1 MTLDQ
6 VKSDLKEIQYYYAKQ
21 KELDGAS
28 RTIGA
33 SKIAKKV
40 ELYNAAVR
48 NAPVK
53 LYEVYVS
60 LYVNNNTQLT
70 LSLDWDCS
78 LEYVKR
84 LTRKLRLF
92 LKNQLEGGEKDG

>member
-33 SKIAKKV
+33 TLFDLISSATAN
-40 ELYNAAVR
+40 LY
-48 NAPVK
+48 PSPT
-53 LYEVYVS
+53 S
-60 LYVNNNTQLT
+60 L
-70 LSLDWDCS
+70 
-78 LEYVKR
+78 
-84 LTRKLRLF
+84 
-92 LKNQLEGGEKDG
+92 LK